1 MSGQVHKLDVHFKS
15 QKHDWETP
23 DWLFSML
30 DKQLGFD
37 LDVCASPVNAK
48 CNSYFTEHFDAMRN
62 DCLWSRHGISIW
74 MNPPYGRSIG
84 TWIHKAYLESLNDFV
99 SVVCL
104 IPARTDT
111 IWWHEYVMKAWKVWF
126 IKGRIK
132 FVGAKEGAPF
142 PSCVVRFTGKACST
156 RPTFGV
162 IEKNKPFVL

>member
-1 MSGQVHKLDVHFKS
+1 MSAEVHKLDVHFKS

-23 DWLFSML
+23 KWLFNIL
-30 DKQLGFD
+30 DKQFD
-37 LDVCASPVNAK
+37 FDMDVCAGHENAK
-48 CNSYFTEHFDAMRN
+48 CDHYYTETEDAL
-62 DCLWSRHGISIW
+62 DPKSRWYCKCW
-74 MNPPYGRSIG
+74 MNPPYGRDIG
-84 TWIHKAYLESLNDFV
+84 KWIRKAYLESHKENV

-111 IWWHEYVMKAWKVWF
+111 MWWHEYVMKAWKVWF

-142 PSCVVRFTGKACST
+142 PSCVVRFLGKTCST